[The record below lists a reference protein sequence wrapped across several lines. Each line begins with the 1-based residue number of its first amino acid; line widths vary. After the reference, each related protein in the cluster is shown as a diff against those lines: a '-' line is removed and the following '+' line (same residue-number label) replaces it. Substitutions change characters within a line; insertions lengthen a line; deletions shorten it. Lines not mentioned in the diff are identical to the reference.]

1 MRATPPARADTTPG
15 RITAAI
21 DGSRELQIT
30 DAPGIGW
37 PLLSYTVAPNIALSP
52 IATSSTLSGVATTC
66 AANCVTETIVVSA
79 APELLATTRAAPT
92 VWAVTNPVP
101 LTVAT
106 AGSSDVQVTTAPATA
121 CELWSSTAAL
131 SCDVS
136 PSAPSVTLSGVE
148 TTRATSCATST

>member
-1 MRATPPARADTTPG
+1 
-15 RITAAI
+15 
-21 DGSRELQIT
+21 
-30 DAPGIGW
+30 
-37 PLLSYTVAPNIALSP
+37 
-52 IATSSTLSGVATTC
+52 
-66 AANCVTETIVVSA
+66 A

-106 AGSSDVQVTTAPATA
+106 AGSSDVQVTTAPPTA
-121 CELWSSTAAL
+121 WELWSSTAAL

-148 TTRATSCATST
+148 RTRATSCATSTRLVSACPLAVATMRATPFDCANAQPDGDTVAIAGSSELHAMTALVTTLPLLSTAD